1 MTRNSVE
8 KCFAVW
14 NVIQNVLLT
23 LKPNIYCFCLENHC
37 QHGFVLL
44 EIFAYPSNKRII
56 YGPELNLQ
64 ISKSV
69 YSLTCSY
76 KKEIFLVKSFSEQVA
91 AKGNF
96 LEST

>member
-1 MTRNSVE
+1 MTGNSVE

-23 LKPNIYCFCLENHC
+23 IKPNIYCFYLEHHY

-56 YGPELNLQ
+56 YGPELNL
-64 ISKSV
+64 
-69 YSLTCSY
+69 
-76 KKEIFLVKSFSEQVA
+76 
-91 AKGNF
+91 
-96 LEST
+96 